1 MTEEKSLTPISD
13 VVKKIL
19 KQSANM
25 VNHPTHY
32 NSLGAVCPKCGNPIE
47 CIDVVREMNFNI
59 GNSVK
64 YLWRQGEKGD
74 AVTDLKKAIWY
85 IEDKIKRLEMDK

>member
-1 MTEEKSLTPISD
+1 
-13 VVKKIL
+13 
-19 KQSANM
+19 
-25 VNHPTHY
+25 
-32 NSLGAVCPKCGNPIE
+32 
-47 CIDVVREMNFNI
+47 MNFNI